1 MKTLC
6 NWVPTTLLGGTLR
19 WTSIPSREGVSI
31 LHAKE
36 TGKSS
41 GRLGLFLLPVTYSN
55 DKKLMIM
62 IMMMIKKKINAIEIF
77 TACHVN
83 ERELKFLPLSQPCV
97 DAVISR
103 KVIGKSE
110 RDNP

>member
-1 MKTLC
+1 
-6 NWVPTTLLGGTLR
+6 
-19 WTSIPSREGVSI
+19 
-31 LHAKE
+31 
-36 TGKSS
+36 
-41 GRLGLFLLPVTYSN
+41 
-55 DKKLMIM
+55 MIM
-62 IMMMIKKKINAIEIF
+62 IMMMIKKIINAIEIF

>member
-1 MKTLC
+1 M
-6 NWVPTTLLGGTLR
+6 
-19 WTSIPSREGVSI
+19 PSREGVSI

-41 GRLGLFLLPVTYSN
+41 GRLGLFLLPFTYSN

-62 IMMMIKKKINAIEIF
+62 TMMKIKKNNKCHRNIY
-77 TACHVN
+77 ACHVN

>member
-1 MKTLC
+1 
-6 NWVPTTLLGGTLR
+6 
-19 WTSIPSREGVSI
+19 
-31 LHAKE
+31 
-36 TGKSS
+36 
-41 GRLGLFLLPVTYSN
+41 
-55 DKKLMIM
+55 MIM
-62 IMMMIKKKINAIEIF
+62 IMMMIKKVINAIKIF

-83 ERELKFLPLSQPCV
+83 ERELKFLPLSQQCV